1 MANNSHTVQVMGYVN
16 PLLEG
21 TTINLSCPMGK
32 VLTGTTSMITCMPN
46 GEWEPDPKF
55 ICKGEVKCVYHN
67 TIYQMGEFDEGD
79 SSNYVQCSPP
89 KTNFFSSTDSL
100 HRANT
105 LI

>member
-16 PLLEG
+16 PSLEG

-55 ICKGEVKCVYHN
+55 ICKGEGKCVYHN
-67 TIYQMGEFDEGD
+67 TIYQRESLMRETHQTMYSAVHLRRLFL
-79 SSNYVQCSPP
+79 VQ
-89 KTNFFSSTDSL
+89 
-100 HRANT
+100 
-105 LI
+105 